1 MTFHQRLREFRKN
14 ELNISL
20 TEAAYRLNLKPN
32 TYSNYENGERP
43 LPFNTVLELK
53 EKFAIS
59 DETFLNMLFDRPRE
73 RRRLTAEQMALQTQ
87 EIWERYS
94 TNYGEAYYDFISST
108 PEIRE
113 LISQLAMLDSKKQ
126 KRCLNAIRTI
136 VSLQADL
143 LTKIEKLEN
152 GDGEED

>member
-1 MTFHQRLREFRKN
+1 MLFHQRLREFRKN

-43 LPFNTVLELK
+43 LPFNIVLDIK
-53 EKFAIS
+53 ERFSIP
-59 DETFLNMLFDRPRE
+59 DDIFLNMLFDRPRE
-73 RRRLTAEQMALQTQ
+73 RKRLTAEQMALQTK

-108 PEIRE
+108 PVIRE
-113 LISQLAMLDSKKQ
+113 LISQLAMMDKNKQ
-126 KRCLNAIRTI
+126 KRCLHAIRNI

-143 LTKIEKLEN
+143 LYKIDRLEN
-152 GDGEED
+152 EK